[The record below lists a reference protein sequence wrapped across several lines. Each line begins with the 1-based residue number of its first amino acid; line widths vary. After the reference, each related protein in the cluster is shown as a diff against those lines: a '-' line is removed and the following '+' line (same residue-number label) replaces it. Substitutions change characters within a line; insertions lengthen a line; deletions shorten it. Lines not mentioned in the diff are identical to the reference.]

1 MNITA
6 ENHGS
11 VVVLNLRGELTDDS
25 LAAFA
30 KAVDHELEDKEV
42 VDVVLNMENVP
53 FLDSAALTYLLD
65 LQDRLSERLGQV
77 KLGAIDDNIR
87 VILEVTRL
95 KATFD
100 VYENAAEALQA
111 VSTG

>member
-1 MNITA
+1 MKIAA
-6 ENHGS
+6 ESHGS

-25 LAAFA
+25 VTAFA
-30 KAVDHELEDKEV
+30 KAVDHQLENRDV
-42 VDVVLNMENVP
+42 VDIVLNMESVP
-53 FLDSAALTYLLD
+53 FLDSAALMYLLD

-87 VILEVTRL
+87 MILEVTRL

-100 VYENAAEALQA
+100 VYESADEAVRA
-111 VSTG
+111 VSAG

>member
-30 KAVDHELEDKEV
+30 KAVDQELQGMDV
-42 VDVVLNMENVP
+42 VDVVLNMANVP

-77 KLGAIDDNIR
+77 KLSAIDENIR

-100 VYENAAEALQA
+100 VYDNADEAVRA
-111 VSTG
+111 VSAG

>member
-6 ENHGS
+6 ERHGS
-11 VVVLNLRGELTDDS
+11 IVVLNLRGELTDDS

-30 KAVDHELEDKEV
+30 KAVDHQLDGKEV
-42 VDVVLNMENVP
+42 VDIVLNMENVP

-77 KLGAIDDNIR
+77 KLSAIDDNIR

-95 KATFD
+95 KAAFD
-100 VYENAAEALQA
+100 VYEDAAEAVEA
-111 VSTG
+111 VSAG

>member
-1 MNITA
+1 MNIA
-6 ENHGS
+6 VENHGP
-11 VVVLNLRGELTDDS
+11 VVVLNLRGEMTDES
-25 LAAFA
+25 VGAFA
-30 KAVDHELEDKEV
+30 KAVDHQLENKDV
-42 VDVVLNMENVP
+42 VDIVLNMESVP

-77 KLGAIDDNIR
+77 KLGAIDDNVR

-100 VYENAAEALQA
+100 VHESADEAVRA
-111 VSTG
+111 VSAG